1 VSSHGAVIYSS
12 PLIVWYW
19 PDQVVTELHCDP
31 WFCQQTLK
39 PTIWPPWSTS
49 VRPARMNAP
58 RAQPDED
65 TAVF

>member
-1 VSSHGAVIYSS
+1 MIYSS

-19 PDQVVTELHCDP
+19 QDQLVTELHWDP

-49 VRPARMNAP
+49 VRRENECSLGATNSPQCRLL
-58 RAQPDED
+58 
-65 TAVF
+65 TA